1 MLPYP
6 PPLPPLG
13 AIVRVVVGALVAAAG
28 LAVIAGPA
36 PFCNILPL
44 PLCLSGAALAV
55 PPLLTYSE

>member
-1 MLPYP
+1 MLPIL
-6 PPLPPLG
+6 PLPPLRD
-13 AIVRVVVGALVAAAG
+13 VLRVVVGTIVVAAG
-28 LAVIAGPA
+28 LAAIAAPA